1 MKKMV
6 KMCQFYSDSSRF
18 FFLQPTV
25 LLVGFCS
32 VVYFFILVFSV
43 SSSFPFWFTPTN
55 RFLHL
60 FQGNTDFW
68 IWKIT
73 NVLILYCLYVCMYF
87 YCYQS

>member
-18 FFLQPTV
+18 FFATTV
-25 LLVGFCS
+25 LVVGFCS
-32 VVYFFILVFSV
+32 VVYFLILVFSV
-43 SSSFPFWFTPTN
+43 SSSFPFWFTLTHH
-55 RFLHL
+55 FLHL

-73 NVLILYCLYVCMYF
+73 NVLILY
-87 YCYQS
+87 